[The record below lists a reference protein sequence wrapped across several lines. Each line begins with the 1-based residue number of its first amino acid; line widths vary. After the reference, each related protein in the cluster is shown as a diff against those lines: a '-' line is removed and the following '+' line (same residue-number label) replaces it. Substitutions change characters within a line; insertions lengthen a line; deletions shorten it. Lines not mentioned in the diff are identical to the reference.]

1 MKYEV
6 FAPVAELQP
15 FVKCFWTLEEVDSSV
30 PEKQK
35 VLPDGCMEMI
45 FHYGDNYRQ
54 YFEDGSSV
62 IQPKCFVYGQIS
74 SYIEIEPTGRTGIVA
89 ARFFPEG
96 LVPFIERAIAELEN
110 KAVDLYDLFG
120 EDGKMLGVE
129 VISVADNPS
138 RIRLIEEFL
147 LSKLATTKTI
157 DNITRACVQA
167 IFQSQGQIG
176 VVELADKM
184 NINRRNMERRF
195 ISAVGLSPKQ
205 LSRVARLQ
213 ATLKMLDQNQY
224 SSLTSLAYEN
234 GYYDQAHFIKDFK
247 DFTGLSPK
255 SFYSENLQLAT
266 LFATAD

>member
-1 MKYEV
+1 MNYEV
-6 FAPVAELQP
+6 FTPVAELQAL
-15 FVKCFWTLEEVDSSV
+15 VKCFWTLAEDGSTV
-30 PEKQK
+30 PEKQR
-35 VLPDGCMEMI
+35 VLPDRCMEMI
-45 FHYGDNYRQ
+45 FNYGDQYRQ

-74 SYIEIEPTGRTGIVA
+74 TYIEIEPTGRTGIVA

-96 LVPFIERAIAELEN
+96 LVPFIETAIADLEN
-110 KAVDLYDLFG
+110 RAVDLYEMFG
-120 EDGKMLGVE
+120 EEGKMLEVE
-129 VISVADNPS
+129 VISAVDNPT
-138 RIRLIEEFL
+138 RIKLIEEFL
-147 LSKLATTKTI
+147 LSKLSAPQTI
-157 DNITRACVQA
+157 DNITKACVQA

-195 ISAVGLSPKQ
+195 VSAVGLSPKQ

-213 ATLKMLDQNQY
+213 ATLKMLEQNQY
-224 SSLTSLAYEN
+224 GSLTSLAYEN

-247 DFTGLSPK
+247 EFTGLSPK

-266 LFATAD
+266 LFASAD